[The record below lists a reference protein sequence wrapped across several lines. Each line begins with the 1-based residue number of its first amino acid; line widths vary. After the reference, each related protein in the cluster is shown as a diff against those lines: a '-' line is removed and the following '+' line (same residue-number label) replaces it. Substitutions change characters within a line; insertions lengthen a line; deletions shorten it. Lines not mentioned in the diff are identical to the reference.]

1 MRADAVPANARS
13 ATSVARIRERVIVI
27 VRCSFCPRPS

>member
-13 ATSVARIRERVIVI
+13 ATSVARIRERVMVAI
-27 VRCSFCPRPS
+27 VRGRF